1 MTEDAKEDSS
11 VTKVEPFVID
21 DLSTEVML
29 NIDSCL
35 LCHLTTRHS
44 LEILTVATKVK
55 YHLPSVKE

>member
-11 VTKVEPFVID
+11 VIKVEPFVID

-35 LCHLTTRHS
+35 LC
-44 LEILTVATKVK
+44 
-55 YHLPSVKE
+55 